1 MTAVPRTP
9 LTTYVGR
16 ENYAT
21 DYAAGVLHYVALC
34 ARCHH
39 LAEYTA
45 APDHALTVWCP
56 TCEAGAA

>member
-1 MTAVPRTP
+1 MTAVARTP

-21 DYAAGVLHYVALC
+21 DFAVGVLHYTAPC
-34 ARCHH
+34 ATCRH
-39 LAEYTA
+39 LAEYVA
-45 APDHALTVWCP
+45 GPALALTVWCP